1 MKAKLAIIMM
11 AASVILAMTLAA
23 ASSVEGSFI
32 GEPENESAVAAPN
45 RGTGSTPT
53 VTGGTSLVS
62 SMPVSS
68 TGGTSLQTG
77 GASGIQISS
86 TGGTS
91 LQTGGA
97 SGIQKQLQIAS
108 EISDLEAPNG
118 CYMVNATIVGGY
130 YIAYYSTDDGSSAR
144 SNHIEL
150 GRPPF
155 PEWTEYYVMVHKLG
169 SNETTIYD
177 PRVWELSKEYG
188 KG

>member
-1 MKAKLAIIMM
+1 M

-62 SMPVSS
+62 SMPV
-68 TGGTSLQTG
+68 
-77 GASGIQISS
+77 SS